1 MSLWSRAQNHSTAAV
16 FARRILALDPTA
28 AKVTTQVM
36 TQARSILSQGD
47 RSPQDALSTDYDHF
61 TQFEICAGSLTPIY
75 VGSGKIVKSL
85 YSGAS
90 YKEEFRG
97 QVCRVDEVSLI
108 GGQGSGLR
116 SKI

>member
-1 MSLWSRAQNHSTAAV
+1 MSLWSKAQNYSTAAV
-16 FARRILALDPTA
+16 FARRILALDPA
-28 AKVTTQVM
+28 AARVTTQVT
-36 TQARSILSQGD
+36 TQARSIISQGD
-47 RSPQDALSTDYDHF
+47 RSPQDALPTAYDHF
-61 TQFEICAGSLTPIY
+61 TAFEICAGSLTPIY
-75 VGSGKIVKSL
+75 TGSGNAVKSL

-97 QVCRVDEVSLI
+97 EVCRVDEVSLI